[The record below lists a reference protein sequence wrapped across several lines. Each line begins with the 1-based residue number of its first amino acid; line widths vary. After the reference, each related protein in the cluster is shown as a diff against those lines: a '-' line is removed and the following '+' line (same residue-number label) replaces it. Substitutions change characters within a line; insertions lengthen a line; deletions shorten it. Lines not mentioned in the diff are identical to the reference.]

1 MLEIAETMIMNLY
14 AYNVHCDRNFV
25 AFFKK
30 I

>member
-1 MLEIAETMIMNLY
+1 MLEIAETMIMI